1 MFALIL
7 SLLLSGDVLHGK
19 VVGVHDGDTLTVL
32 VGTTQ
37 HKIRLAG
44 IDAPESKQPFGTRSQ
59 QLLSS
64 KTFGKDVKVD
74 VSTKDRYGREIG
86 DVYVGSTWVNR
97 VMVTHGMAW
106 HYKAYSDD
114 ERLAEAEQTARE
126 RKEGLWADKE
136 PVPPWEWRKARRV
149 K

>member
-1 MFALIL
+1 MFSIL
-7 SLLLSGDVLHGK
+7 LSILLSGDILHGK

-59 QLLSS
+59 QSLSEM
-64 KTFGKDVKVD
+64 TFGKAVTVD
-74 VSTKDRYGREIG
+74 VETKDRYGRE
-86 DVYVGSTWVNR
+86 VGTVHAGKVNANLEQVR
-97 VMVTHGMAW
+97 RGMAW
-106 HYKAYSDD
+106 HYKQYSKDQT
-114 ERLAEAEQTARE
+114 LADAETAARAA
-126 RKEGLWADKE
+126 KAGLWIDEK
-136 PVPPWEWRKARRV
+136 PIPPWEWRKARRT